1 MRTLIAVLT
10 SLILA
15 LPVAAAAQDRKAALQ
30 KVAEAH
36 GADYVTSI
44 EYAGTGVVYAP
55 GQSQTPGSP
64 WPRFGA
70 KTWTRTIN
78 YDTPALRDHILRT
91 QMEDPPRGGGV
102 QPVRGAVPQILLV
115 HGEFAYNMVGDTPA
129 PAPVALAERQFQL
142 WTTPH
147 GIVKAALAGR
157 GSMQGNT
164 ISIAMPGRF
173 KADALVGKDGLI
185 EKVNGVVA
193 NAVMGD
199 MPVQITYS
207 EYKDFGGVKAP
218 TKITQTA
225 GGHPALDVTITDV
238 HANLVDAIALPAPIR
253 ATANPYARV
262 TTQMVADG
270 VWYITGGTHHSVAIE
285 MKDSVLVVEG
295 PLTEARAFAVIN
307 EVRTL
312 VPTKPIRGV
321 VATHHHFD
329 HSGGLRAF
337 AAVNV
342 PIIAHESAGAYWQ
355 KTLGTPAT
363 IYQDHLTR
371 SGLVPTIETVGR
383 RRVISDGTRRVEI
396 HHIANNLHADDLLMV
411 YLPKEKILIE
421 ADVYTPLAPN
431 AQPPMPPS
439 PFTVSFADHVKSLGL
454 DVSQIVPIHGR
465 VVPFAELNKTIGR

>member
-1 MRTLIAVLT
+1 MRTVIGVIASLLLIF
-10 SLILA
+10 
-15 LPVAAAAQDRKAALQ
+15 PHAAAAQDTKAALQ
-30 KVAEAH
+30 KVAEAL

-44 EYAGTGVVYAP
+44 EYSGSGVVYAP
-55 GQSQTPGSP
+55 GQSQVPGTA
-64 WPRFGA
+64 WPKFGA

-78 YDTPALRDHILRT
+78 YETQAFRDSILRT
-91 QMEDPPRGGGV
+91 QMENPPRGGGV
-102 QPVRGAVPQILLV
+102 QPVRGEVRQTLIA

-465 VVPFAELNKTIGR
+465 AVPFAELNKTIGR

>member
-1 MRTLIAVLT
+1 MRMLTVALT
-10 SLILA
+10 SLLLA
-15 LPVAAAAQDRKAALQ
+15 FPLAAGAQDGRAALQ
-30 KVAEAH
+30 KVAEAL
-36 GADYVTSI
+36 GADNVTSI
-44 EYAGTGVVYAP
+44 EYAGSGVVYAP
-55 GQSQTPGSP
+55 GQSATPGAP
-64 WPRFGA
+64 WPKFGA
-70 KTWTRTIN
+70 KTWTRTVN
-78 YDTPALRDHILRT
+78 YDTQAFRDSILRT
-91 QMEDPPRGGGV
+91 QMENPPRGGGV
-102 QPVRGAVPQILLV
+102 QPVRGEVRQTLIA

-157 GSMQGNT
+157 GSMKGNT

-185 EKVNGVVA
+185 EKVSGVVA
-193 NAVMGD
+193 NAVVGD
-199 MPVQITYS
+199 LPIEIAYAD
-207 EYKDFGGVKAP
+207 YKDFGGVRAP

-225 GGHPALDVTITDV
+225 GGHPSLDVTITDV
-238 HANLVDAIALPAPIR
+238 HANLVDGIGLPAPIR

-262 TTQMVADG
+262 TTQKVADG
-270 VWYITGGTHHSVAIE
+270 VWYLTGGTHHSVAIE
-285 MKDSVLVVEG
+285 LKDSVLVVEG

-342 PIIAHESAGAYWQ
+342 PIIAHESAQAFWT
-355 KTLGTPAT
+355 KTLNTKAT
-363 IYQDHLTR
+363 IYQDQLTNA
-371 SGLVPTIETVGR
+371 GTVPTVEAVGR

-439 PFTVSFADHVKSLGL
+439 PFTVSFADHLKTLGL

-465 VVPFAELNKTIGR
+465 AVPFAELHKTIGR